1 MCNAKPFIIN
11 LLFSL
16 TFFILVLG
24 CNERN
29 QPAQIADIPEN
40 LYASFDKIN
49 HLQPVI
55 DKKQFDTSHK
65 WEFGWN
71 LLKPIDLAP
80 NNEIEKHLSRR
91 LSPGQKA
98 LYFFWYLDAE
108 VTNGGF
114 IQFYWND
121 YRIYLPPINEGLKLI
136 RDSAMLQLIDKADRE
151 YIKNQSAFKKQKLK
165 DNWSPLYENLKQFD
179 EYDSTYYII
188 HDRTMDLIEKYARLH
203 PEEFAKLK

>member
-1 MCNAKPFIIN
+1 MVNQNQDETNAKPSIIILSFIFLIPI
-11 LLFSL
+11 F
-16 TFFILVLG
+16 G
-24 CNERN
+24 CNERDR
-29 QPAQIADIPEN
+29 PDQITDSPEN
-40 LYASFDKIN
+40 IYASFDKAN

-55 DKKQFDTSHK
+55 DKQQFDTSHK

-71 LLKPIDLAP
+71 LLNPINIAP
-80 NNEIEKHLSRR
+80 DKEIEKHLSRR

-121 YRIYLPPINEGLKLI
+121 YRIYLPPINKGLKLI
-136 RDSAMLQLIDKADRE
+136 GDSAMLQLIEKVDKE
-151 YIKNQSAFKKQKLK
+151 YTKNQSAFKKQKLK
-165 DNWSPLYENLKQFD
+165 DDWSPLYENLKQFD

-188 HDRTMDLIEKYARLH
+188 HDRTM
-203 PEEFAKLK
+203 